1 MIPSIRQTRIMTTRI
16 RQGSQ
21 WALAMVALVVSA
33 VPVWGQEVAREVSLS
48 EALEL
53 AVVHSPTLD
62 QSASALEIAEYGALS
77 AWGGFLPSVS
87 LGYSYNNSSSGRLDP
102 TGQSITRTNYSAQL
116 TGGIDLFRGLRRFS
130 DLRGAR
136 LGVEA
141 SSARYRQAE
150 YQTAE
155 AVKVAY
161 YNAVARRELLRVE
174 GDRVQRQED
183 QLSFVDQQLELGRAT
198 RSDVLRSQVD
208 LNNARVALLNAEN
221 AARAS
226 TYTLA
231 EAVGVTEPLAPE
243 AEADLSGSDVLV
255 SDDEVLSMALVG
267 APSLVSARAEAAA
280 SAAGVAS
287 ARSAYLPSLRLSGGW
302 AWSNSEF
309 PPQNRSW
316 SVSLSGSLPIFDGF
330 SRETTLYRA
339 QAQRDQ
345 AVAEERA
352 AEIGL
357 RKDIDAALGTITAAQ
372 ASIGL
377 AEQTVELSAED
388 LRVSQERYRLGL
400 ATILDLQSA
409 QITLRQAEVDLIQR
423 QFDYQLGLARLEAL
437 LGTDLRN

>member
-1 MIPSIRQTRIMTTRI
+1 
-16 RQGSQ
+16 
-21 WALAMVALVVSA
+21 MVLALVVGIA
-33 VPVWGQEVAREVSLS
+33 VPVMGQEVAREVGL
-48 EALEL
+48 EQALEMARRNSPSL
-53 AVVHSPTLD
+53 A
-62 QSASALEIAEYGALS
+62 QSASALEIAQSGQLS
-77 AWGGFLPSVS
+77 AMGGFLPSLN

-102 TGQSITRTNYSAQL
+102 TGQSITTTNYSAQL
-116 TGGIDLFRGLRRFS
+116 TGGIDIFRGLRRFS
-130 DLRGAR
+130 DLRGAK

-141 SSARYRQAE
+141 SSARYREAQ

-155 AVKVAY
+155 AVKVSY
-161 YNAVARRELLRVE
+161 YNAVARRELMRVE

-183 QLSFVDQQLELGRAT
+183 QLSFVNQQLDLGRAT

-231 EAVGVTEPLAPE
+231 EAVGVTEPLVPE
-243 AEADLSGSDVLV
+243 AGADLSGTDVLI
-255 SDDEVLSMALVG
+255 SDDVILSMALTG
-267 APSLVSARAEAAA
+267 APGLVSARADAAA
-280 SAAGVAS
+280 SQAGVAS
-287 ARSAYLPSLRLSGGW
+287 ARSAYLPTLRLGGGW

-330 SRETTLYRA
+330 SRENQLYQA
-339 QAQRDQ
+339 QARRDQ
-345 AVAEERA
+345 AYAGERA
-352 AEIGL
+352 AELGL
-357 RKDIDAALGTITAAQ
+357 RKNIDAALGTIAAAQ

-377 AEQTVELSAED
+377 AEQTVELSDED

-423 QFDYQLGLARLEAL
+423 QFDYQIGLARLEAL

>member
-1 MIPSIRQTRIMTTRI
+1 MRV
-16 RQGSQ
+16 
-21 WALAMVALVVSA
+21 WATGLVAVVVAA
-33 VPVWGQEVAREVSLS
+33 VPVKGQEVAREVSLG

-53 AVVHSPTLD
+53 ARQYSPTLE
-62 QSASALEIAEYGALS
+62 QSASALEIAEYGELS

-130 DLRGAR
+130 DLKGAK

-141 SSARYRQAE
+141 SSARYREAE

-155 AVKVAY
+155 AVKIAY
-161 YNAVARRELLRVE
+161 YNAVARRELMRVE

-183 QLSFVDQQLELGRAT
+183 QLSFVNQQLELGRAT

-231 EAVGVTEPLAPE
+231 EAVGMSEPLAPE
-243 AEADLSGSDVLV
+243 AEADLAGTDVRI
-255 SDDEVLSMALVG
+255 DEGEIMARALIG
-267 APSLVSARAEAAA
+267 APSLVSARADAAA
-280 SAAGVAS
+280 AAAGVSS
-287 ARSAYLPSLRLSGGW
+287 ARSSYLPSLRLSGGW

-316 SVSLSGSLPIFDGF
+316 SLSLAGSLPIFDGF
-330 SRETTLYRA
+330 SRENQLYRA

-345 AVAEERA
+345 ALAGERA

-357 RKDIDAALGTITAAQ
+357 RKDIDAALGTIAAAQ

-388 LRVSQERYRLGL
+388 LRVTQERYRLGL

-409 QITLRQAEVDLIQR
+409 QITLRQAEVDLISR
-423 QFDYQLGLARLEAL
+423 QFDYQIGLARLEAL
-437 LGTDLRN
+437 LGSDLN

>member
-1 MIPSIRQTRIMTTRI
+1 
-16 RQGSQ
+16 
-21 WALAMVALVVSA
+21 MVLVLVVGSA
-33 VPVWGQEVAREVSLS
+33 VPVLVLVVGSAVPVMGQDVAREVGL
-48 EALEL
+48 EQALEMARRNSPSL
-53 AVVHSPTLD
+53 A
-62 QSASALEIAEYGALS
+62 QSASALEIAQSGQLS
-77 AWGGFLPSVS
+77 AMGGFLPSLN

-102 TGQSITRTNYSAQL
+102 TGQSITTTNYSAQL
-116 TGGIDLFRGLRRFS
+116 TGGIDIFRGLRRFS
-130 DLRGAR
+130 DLRGAK

-141 SSARYRQAE
+141 SSARYREAQ

-155 AVKVAY
+155 AVKVSY

-174 GDRVQRQED
+174 ADRVQRQED
-183 QLSFVDQQLELGRAT
+183 QLSFVNQQLELGRAT

-231 EAVGVTEPLAPE
+231 EAVGVTEPLVPE
-243 AEADLSGSDVLV
+243 AGADLSGTDVLI
-255 SDDEVLSMALVG
+255 SDNEILSMALTG
-267 APSLVSARAEAAA
+267 APGLVSARADAAA
-280 SAAGVAS
+280 SQASVAS
-287 ARSAYLPSLRLSGGW
+287 ARSAYLPTLRLGGGW

-330 SRETTLYRA
+330 SRENQLYQA
-339 QAQRDQ
+339 QARRDQ
-345 AVAEERA
+345 AYAGERA
-352 AEIGL
+352 AELGL
-357 RKDIDAALGTITAAQ
+357 RKNIDAALGTITAAQ

-377 AEQTVELSAED
+377 AEQTVELSDED

-423 QFDYQLGLARLEAL
+423 QFDYQIGLARLEAL

>member
-1 MIPSIRQTRIMTTRI
+1 MRLGTFAVL
-16 RQGSQ
+16 
-21 WALAMVALVVSA
+21 ALLCSA
-33 VPVWGQEVAREVSLS
+33 GPVMGQEVAREVGLE
-48 EALEL
+48 EAL
-53 AVVHSPTLD
+53 AMARQYSPSLE
-62 QSASALEIAEYGALS
+62 QSASALEMAEYTQLS
-77 AWGGFLPSVS
+77 ALGGFLPSLS

-102 TGQSITRTNYSAQL
+102 TGQSITTTNYSAQL

-130 DLRGAR
+130 DLRGAK

-155 AVKVAY
+155 AVKIAY
-161 YNAVARRELLRVE
+161 YNAVARRELMRVE
-174 GDRVQRQED
+174 ADRVQRQED

-208 LNNARVALLNAEN
+208 LNNARMALLNAEN

-231 EAVGVTEPLAPE
+231 EAVGVTEPLVPE
-243 AEADLSGSDVLV
+243 AEADLAGAGALI
-255 SDDEVLSMALVG
+255 SDDEVLSMALMG
-267 APSLVSARAEAAA
+267 APSLVSARADAAA
-280 SAAGVAS
+280 SQAGVAS
-287 ARSAYLPSLRLSGGW
+287 ARSAYLPSLRLGGGW

-330 SRETTLYRA
+330 SRENQLYQA
-339 QAQRDQ
+339 QARRDQ
-345 AVAEERA
+345 AFAGERA
-352 AEIGL
+352 AELGL
-357 RKDIDAALGTITAAQ
+357 RKDIDAALGTIAAAQ

-377 AEQTVELSAED
+377 AEQTVELSEED
-388 LRVSQERYRLGL
+388 LRVTQERYRLGL

-409 QITLRQAEVDLIQR
+409 QITLRQAEVDLISR
-423 QFDYQLGLARLEAL
+423 QFDYQIGLARLEAL
-437 LGTDLRN
+437 LGTDLRR

>member
-1 MIPSIRQTRIMTTRI
+1 MMVV
-16 RQGSQ
+16 
-21 WALAMVALVVSA
+21 LAGPA
-33 VPVWGQEVAREVSLS
+33 VGQEVAREVSLD
-48 EALEL
+48 EALDL
-53 AVVHSPTLD
+53 ARANSPTLE
-62 QSASALEIAEYGALS
+62 QSASSLQMAQYGELS

-102 TGQSITRTNYSAQL
+102 TGQTITQTNYSAQL

-130 DLRGAR
+130 DLKGAK
-136 LGVEA
+136 LTVEA
-141 SSARYRQAE
+141 SGARYRQAE

-155 AVKVAY
+155 AVKITY
-161 YNAVARRELLRVE
+161 YNAVATRELMRVE
-174 GDRVQRQED
+174 ADRVQRQED
-183 QLSFVDQQLELGRAT
+183 QLSFVNQQLELGRAT

-221 AARAS
+221 SARAS

-231 EAVGVTEPLAPE
+231 EAVGMTEPLMPE
-243 AEADLSGSDVLV
+243 AEADMGGTDRRV
-255 SDDEVLSMALVG
+255 DESEILTRAMVG
-267 APSLVSARAEAAA
+267 APSLVSARAETAAA
-280 SAAGVAS
+280 SASVAS
-287 ARSAYLPSLRLSGGW
+287 ARSSYLPSLRLSGGW
-302 AWSNSEF
+302 AWSNADF

-330 SRETTLYRA
+330 NRESTLYRA
-339 QAQRDQ
+339 EAQRDQ
-345 AVAEERA
+345 AQASERA

-388 LRVSQERYRLGL
+388 LRVTQERYRLGL

-409 QITLRQAEVDLIQR
+409 QITLRQAEVDHIRR
-423 QFDYQLGLARLEAL
+423 QFDYQIGLARLEAL
-437 LGTDLRN
+437 LGSDLN

>member
-1 MIPSIRQTRIMTTRI
+1 MRFRTGMV
-16 RQGSQ
+16 
-21 WALAMVALVVSA
+21 VALLWSA
-33 VPVWGQEVAREVSLS
+33 GPVMGQEIAREVGLA
-48 EALEL
+48 EALEM
-53 AVVHSPTLD
+53 ARQHSPSLA
-62 QSASALEIAEYGALS
+62 QSASALEIARSGQLS
-77 AWGGFLPSVS
+77 ALGGFLPTLN

-102 TGQSITRTNYSAQL
+102 TGQSITTTNYSAQL

-130 DLRGAR
+130 DLRGAK

-141 SSARYRQAE
+141 SSARYREAR

-155 AVKVAY
+155 AVKVTY
-161 YNAVARRELLRVE
+161 YNAVARRELMRVE
-174 GDRVQRQED
+174 ADRVQRQED

-208 LNNARVALLNAEN
+208 LNNARVALLTAEN

-231 EAVGVTEPLAPE
+231 EAVGVTEPLVPE
-243 AEADLSGSDVLV
+243 TGADLAGTDALLAE
-255 SDDEVLSMALVG
+255 DEILSMALAG
-267 APSLVSARAEAAA
+267 APGLVSARADAAAAAA
-280 SAAGVAS
+280 SVAS
-287 ARSAYLPSLRLSGGW
+287 ARSAYLPTMRLSGGW

-316 SVSLSGSLPIFDGF
+316 SVSVSGNLPIFDGF
-330 SRETTLYRA
+330 SRENTLYRA

-345 AVAEERA
+345 AIASERA

-357 RKDIDAALGTITAAQ
+357 RKDIDAALGIIAAAQ

-377 AEQTVELSAED
+377 AEQTVELSEED
-388 LRVSQERYRLGL
+388 LRVTQERYRLGL

-409 QITLRQAEVDLIQR
+409 QITLRQAEVDLITR
-423 QFDYQLGLARLEAL
+423 QFDYQIGLARLEAL
-437 LGTDLRN
+437 LGSDLRS

>member
-1 MIPSIRQTRIMTTRI
+1 MNTKIRWFLLGTCV
-16 RQGSQ
+16 
-21 WALAMVALVVSA
+21 LVALVGMA
-33 VPVWGQEVAREVSLS
+33 GPVMGQEVAREVSLDR
-48 EALEL
+48 ALEMARQYL
-53 AVVHSPTLD
+53 PSLE
-62 QSASALEIAEYGALS
+62 QSASALEMAEYTQLS
-77 AWGGFLPSVS
+77 ALGGFLPSVS

-102 TGQSITRTNYSAQL
+102 TGQSITTTNYSAQL
-116 TGGIDLFRGLRRFS
+116 TGGMDLFRGLRRFS
-130 DLRGAR
+130 DLRGAK

-150 YQTAE
+150 YQTVE

-161 YNAVARRELLRVE
+161 YNAVARRELMRVE
-174 GDRVQRQED
+174 ADRVQRQED

-208 LNNARVALLNAEN
+208 LNNARMALLNAEN

-231 EAVGVTEPLAPE
+231 EAVGVTEPLVPE
-243 AEADLSGSDVLV
+243 AEADLAGAGALI
-255 SDDEVLSMALVG
+255 SDDEVLSMALMG
-267 APSLVSARAEAAA
+267 APSLVSARADAAA

-287 ARSAYLPSLRLSGGW
+287 ARSAYLPTLRLGGGW
-302 AWSNSEF
+302 AWSNQEF

-330 SRETTLYRA
+330 SRENQLYQA
-339 QAQRDQ
+339 QARRDQ
-345 AVAEERA
+345 AIAGERA

-377 AEQTVELSAED
+377 AEQTVELSEED
-388 LRVSQERYRLGL
+388 LRVTQERYRLGL

-409 QITLRQAEVDLIQR
+409 QITLRQAEVDLISR
-423 QFDYQLGLARLEAL
+423 QF
-437 LGTDLRN
+437 